1 MRVYISG
8 AITGTDDYMERF
20 AEAEKIIS
28 SRGHIPVNPAKVLS
42 SLPDTTTYREYI
54 KLSLDMLQMCSGI
67 YMLDSW
73 QQSRGANMELGYA
86 KAKKLNV
93 IYEDLGS
100 RIGLSAPTAP
110 NTHIMGEV

>member
-42 SLPDTTTYREYI
+42 SLPNTTTYREYI

-67 YMLDSW
+67 YMLDGW
-73 QQSRGANMELGYA
+73 QQSRGAKLEHQYA
-86 KAKKLNV
+86 ETCRMLIFK
-93 IYEDLGS
+93 E
-100 RIGLSAPTAP
+100 
-110 NTHIMGEV
+110 

>member
-73 QQSRGANMELGYA
+73 QQSEGAKLEHQYA
-86 KAKKLNV
+86 ETCKMLILK
-93 IYEDLGS
+93 E
-100 RIGLSAPTAP
+100 
-110 NTHIMGEV
+110 